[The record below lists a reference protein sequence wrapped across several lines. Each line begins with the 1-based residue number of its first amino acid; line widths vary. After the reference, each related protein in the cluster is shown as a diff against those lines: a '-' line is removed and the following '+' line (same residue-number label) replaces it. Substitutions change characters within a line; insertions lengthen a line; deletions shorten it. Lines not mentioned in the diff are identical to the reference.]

1 MVVPQSASPS
11 AGSATLKLFT
21 NVAAII
27 YAAISSQFGVC
38 DAVIVLQLGV

>member
-1 MVVPQSASPS
+1 VVVPQSASPS

-27 YAAISSQFGVC
+27 YATSDQFGVC
-38 DAVIVLQLGV
+38 ESVTAVQLGV